1 MLSPWTHT
9 VQVWSGA
16 RCFARRQSLKFSS
29 PDGTAQRPLLG
40 MWLVPMEP
48 NWFQQSHLAATH
60 RRRTAASGTN
70 EFQIRPDSQLQHKY
84 AQINRTPE
92 KAIEGRTG

>member
-1 MLSPWTHT
+1 MQVVLS
-9 VQVWSGA
+9 QVSCKKA
-16 RCFARRQSLKFSS
+16 KLKFSS
-29 PDGTAQRPLLG
+29 PGGTAQRPLLG

-60 RRRTAASGTN
+60 RRRTTASGTN